1 MNKQSSLTRL
11 TLNNI
16 QFYANHGVRS
26 EEQTLC
32 GRYQV
37 DIDLYYSDKTAVLS
51 DDVQNALNYEE
62 IIYTI
67 NEIVNGDSY
76 SLIETLSYEIASELM
91 YKYSA
96 IEKLSVRLRKLTVP
110 IRHIIDYVEVERSMS
125 RDAF

>member
-1 MNKQSSLTRL
+1 MNKESSLTRL

-26 EEQTLC
+26 EEQTLG

-62 IIYTI
+62 IVYSI

-91 YKYSA
+91 DKFSA

-125 RDAF
+125 RDGF